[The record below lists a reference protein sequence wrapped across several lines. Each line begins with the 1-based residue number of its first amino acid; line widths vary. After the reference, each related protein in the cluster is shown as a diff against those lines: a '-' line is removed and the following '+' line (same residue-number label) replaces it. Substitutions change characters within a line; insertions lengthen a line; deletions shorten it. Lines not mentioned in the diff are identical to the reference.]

1 MSTSSVDI
9 RRKTA
14 KPLLWIGMASM
25 AMAFAGLTSG
35 YVVARSSLVAKGG
48 WSEVDFPMAF
58 YFSTAVLLATSV
70 ILHFGMKSFKSGN
83 AQALTRALGLALLGG
98 IAFAVL
104 QFSGWG
110 ELIEEGLYFT
120 GEKSTQAAQW
130 FYVITWFHWMHILAG
145 LLVLST
151 TFWQAKKGAY
161 SQEKTMGAELAVS
174 FWHFLD
180 ILWIYLFLFLQIVR

>member
-1 MSTSSVDI
+1 MSTSSVNI

-35 YVVARSSLVAKGG
+35 YVVARSSLVLKGG
-48 WSEVDFPMAF
+48 WSEVDFPVAF

-70 ILHFGMKSFKSGN
+70 VLHLGMKSFKSGN
-83 AQALTRALGLALLGG
+83 SQALTRALGLALLGG

-110 ELIEEGLYFT
+110 ELTEAGLYFT

-130 FYVITWFHWMHILAG
+130 FYVITWFHWMHLLAG

-151 TFWQAKKGAY
+151 TFWQSKKGAY
-161 SQEKTMGAELAVS
+161 SQENTIGAELAVS